1 MTYPISNPPI
11 TYTLEGTSGNARAG
25 VLTTPHG
32 KIPTPVFMPVGTRA
46 TVKSLAPRDLIELD
60 ARIVLANTYHLHLRP
75 GAEIVAE
82 AGGLHSFMQW
92 ERPILTDSGG
102 FQVFSLAGRREV
114 TADGVRFRSHI
125 DGSEHLFTPESVM
138 RLQQQLGADIVMAFD
153 ECAPYPAEKEYV
165 KAAAERTHAWAER
178 CLAAHQQPNQ
188 ALFGIVQGGVWPDL
202 RRWSAQYLAGLDLP
216 GYAIG
221 GLSVGEEKGLM
232 REALEAVMPYLPAG
246 KPRYLMGVGAPE
258 DLLNSIE
265 AAVDMFD
272 CVLPTRNARNGSLL
286 TSYGRLNIRNGQF
299 ARDFAPVED
308 GCDCYTC
315 RTFTRA
321 YLHHLFRTEELL
333 AYTLATIHNVRFLI
347 RLVEGARAAILQN
360 RYAEY
365 KNTFLDGYRPTDPE
379 ARARNHEALRAGRR
393 ARDQRT
399 A

>member
-1 MTYPISNPPI
+1 MTYPMSNKLF
-11 TYTLEGTSGNARAG
+11 TYVLERTSADARAG
-25 VLTTPHG
+25 MLTTPHG
-32 KIPTPVFMPVGTRA
+32 QIPTPVFMPVGTRA

-75 GAEIVAE
+75 GAEIVSE

-92 ERPILTDSGG
+92 DRPILTDSGG
-102 FQVFSLAGRREV
+102 FQVFSLAGRREI

-125 DGSEHLFTPESVM
+125 DGSEHFFTPESVM
-138 RLQQQLGADIVMAFD
+138 RIQQQLGADIVMAFD

-165 KAAAERTHAWAER
+165 RAATERTHAWAER
-178 CLAAHQQPNQ
+178 CLATHEQPNQ

-221 GLSVGEEKGLM
+221 GLSVGEEKALM
-232 REALEAVMPYLPAG
+232 REALEAVLPYLPAG

-258 DLLNSIE
+258 DVLNGIE
-265 AAVDMFD
+265 VGVDMFD

-286 TSYGRLNIRNGQF
+286 TSYGRLNIRNSQF

-365 KNTFLDGYRPTDPE
+365 KDAFLDGYRPTDSE
-379 ARARNHEALRAGRR
+379 ARARNQEALRSGRR

>member
-1 MTYPISNPPI
+1 MTYPNRSTPFPYSLQAMSA
-11 TYTLEGTSGNARAG
+11 TARAG
-25 VLTTPHG
+25 VLSTPHG
-32 KIPTPVFMPVGTRA
+32 EIPTPVFMPVGTRA
-46 TVKSLAPRDLIELD
+46 TVKALAPRDLVELD

-92 ERPILTDSGG
+92 QRPILTDSGG
-102 FQVFSLAGRREV
+102 FQVFSLANRRVV

-125 DGSEHLFTPESVM
+125 DGSEHLFTPETVM
-138 RLQQQLGADIVMAFD
+138 RIQGQLGADIVMAFD
-153 ECAPYPAEKEYV
+153 ECAPYPVEKEYV
-165 KAAAERTHAWAER
+165 RSAAERTHAWAER
-178 CLAAHQQPNQ
+178 CLAAHQQPDQ

-202 RRWSAQYLAGLDLP
+202 RRWSAEHLAALDLP

-221 GLSVGEEKGLM
+221 GLSVGEEKALM
-232 REALEAVMPYLPAG
+232 REALEAVMPHLPTG

-258 DLLNSIE
+258 DLLNGIE
-265 AAVDMFD
+265 VGIDMFD

-286 TSYGRLNIRNGQF
+286 VSDGRLNIRNGQY
-299 ARDFAPVED
+299 ARDFAPVEA

-315 RTFTRA
+315 RTFMRA

-333 AYTLATIHNVRFLI
+333 AYTLATIHNLRFLV

-365 KNTFLDGYRPTDPE
+365 KGAFLDRYHPTDPD

-393 ARDQRT
+393 ARDRLIT
-399 A
+399 